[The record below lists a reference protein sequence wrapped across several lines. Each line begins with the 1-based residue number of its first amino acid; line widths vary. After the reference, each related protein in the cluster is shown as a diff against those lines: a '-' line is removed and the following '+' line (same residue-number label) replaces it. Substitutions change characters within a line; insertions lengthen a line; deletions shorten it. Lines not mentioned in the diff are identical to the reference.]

1 MLLAVDIG
9 NSSIS
14 IGLFSEATLVDYF
27 CLPVDLRKPP
37 EEYRDLLVE
46 LFNTKGIALCSID
59 EMAIASVVEQLS
71 STLQQVSRL
80 LWGADPLV
88 ISYQDIPELKIRY
101 RRPETVGIDR
111 LLAALAAYRIYGAP
125 LIVVDIGTAVTVDVL
140 SAEGEFLGG
149 IIAPGPRI
157 CAEALAEKT
166 SLLPQVEL
174 QPPSE
179 LIGRST
185 EEAIKSGVVYGTTE
199 LVDGLVR
206 RIREQIG
213 EPAEVVATGGL
224 ADLIS
229 PESKTIKIVDLH
241 LVFKGI
247 QMTYNYLTRIR
258 KNAENN

>member
-14 IGLFSEATLVDYF
+14 TGLFSSEGTLLHHF
-27 CLPVDLRKPP
+27 CLPVDPGKTP
-37 EEYRDLLVE
+37 EQYRDFLVE
-46 LFNTKGIALCSID
+46 RLKTNGIALRSIGQV
-59 EMAIASVVEQLS
+59 AIASVVGKLS

-80 LWGADPLV
+80 LWRSDALV
-88 ISYQDIPELKIRY
+88 IGYQDIPELKICY
-101 RRPETVGIDR
+101 GRPETVGIDR
-111 LLAALAAYRIYGAP
+111 LLAALAAYKSHGAP
-125 LIVVDIGTAVTVDVL
+125 LIVIDVGTAVTIDVV
-140 SAEGEFLGG
+140 SATGEFLGG

-166 SLLPQVEL
+166 SLLPQIEL

-185 EEAIKSGVVYGTTE
+185 EEAIRSGVVCGTAE

-206 RIREQIG
+206 RIKRQMEG
-213 EPAEVVATGGL
+213 STKVVGTGGF

-229 PESKTIKIVDLH
+229 PESKTIETVDPH
-241 LVFKGI
+241 LVLKGI
-247 QMTYNYLTRIR
+247 QITHNYLR
-258 KNAENN
+258 K